1 MKYVVRTFN
10 PEQSIIKEAN
20 NYRNI
25 INEFKENNKDLKVG
39 AIYKQDDVIQC
50 NVYSIHGLFIDM
62 LEIVMQ

>member
-20 NYRNI
+20 NYRDI

>member
-10 PEQSIIKEAN
+10 PEQSVIKEAN
-20 NYRNI
+20 NYRDI

-39 AIYKQDDVIQC
+39 AIYKQDNVVQC

>member
-10 PEQSIIKEAN
+10 PEQSVIKEAN
-20 NYRNI
+20 NYHDI

-39 AIYKQDDVIQC
+39 AIYKQDNIVQC

-62 LEIVMQ
+62 LEITMQ

>member
-10 PEQSIIKEAN
+10 PEQSVIKEAN

-39 AIYKQDDVIQC
+39 AIYKQDNVVQC
-50 NVYSIHGLFIDM
+50 NVYSQHGLFIDM
-62 LEIVMQ
+62 LEIVAQ

>member
-10 PEQSIIKEAN
+10 PEQSVIKEAN
-20 NYRNI
+20 NYRDI

-50 NVYSIHGLFIDM
+50 NVYSQNNLFIDM
-62 LEIVMQ
+62 LEITAQ